1 MAITSLAFAGFVI
14 AALAAYHL
22 VPSAW
27 KKYVLLIASL
37 VFYAVF
43 SWQSLIAFS
52 LIALSNFLIGIQ
64 LSKEQNKT
72 FWLWLGILINITSLI
87 VFKYADFY
95 LPQVKAVL
103 ENANIQTSAD
113 GLKILLPIGL
123 SFFVMQG
130 MSYLFDI
137 NKKRIPAIKYFPDF
151 WLFALY
157 FPKLL
162 SGPMERA
169 GRFIKQINQPQIVD
183 TKTLE
188 TSLALIV
195 MGTVRK
201 MVLADPL
208 TSMLPSDV
216 FTDPEKFA
224 PHLLAAWLLAYG
236 FAIYNDFAG
245 YTNIIRGVSGLFGI
259 SLTQNFNVPYFARD
273 FTEFWQRWHISFS
286 NWLRDY
292 IFFPLTRVLR
302 RKFDRKN
309 PLNVILP
316 PFTTMVVS
324 GLWHGLNPHMI
335 VWGGLHGLYQVIERI
350 PSFWRPTIPPAKRP
364 KWRQWLGGLVTF
376 GMAMLAWVPFRADLP
391 TTWAF
396 WKQLT
401 LLFNIPILKKAIHP
415 RSFVYLGSEQSNL
428 YRIWSFPDLRIFILI
443 IPSLLIDIWQ
453 YRHPDINTIRDWSQ
467 WAKAIALAMSLL
479 AIYLVSL
486 ASPQAP
492 FIYQGF

>member
-1 MAITSLAFAGFVI
+1 MTITSLAFAGFVL
-14 AALAAYHL
+14 AALAIYHL
-22 VPSAW
+22 VPPSW
-27 KKYVLLIASL
+27 KKYVLLIVSL
-37 VFYAVF
+37 VFYAAF
-43 SWQSLIAFS
+43 SWQSLIALS
-52 LIALSNFLIGIQ
+52 LIALANFLIGLK
-64 LSKEQNKT
+64 LSKGQNNT
-72 FWLWLGILINITSLI
+72 LWLWLGILTNIASLI

-95 LPQVKAVL
+95 LPQIEALLQKAS
-103 ENANIQTSAD
+103 IQTSTE

-123 SFFVMQG
+123 SFFVTQG
-130 MSYLFDI
+130 ISYLLDI

-157 FPKLL
+157 FPKLF

-169 GRFIKQINQPQIVD
+169 GQFIKQINHPQIVD

-188 TSLALIV
+188 NSLALIV
-195 MGTVRK
+195 MGMVRK
-201 MVLADPL
+201 MALADPL

-292 IFFPLTRVLR
+292 IFFPLTRFLR

-316 PFTTMVVS
+316 PITTMIVS

-335 VWGGLHGLYQVIERI
+335 VWGGLHGLYQVVERI
-350 PSFWRPTIPPAKRP
+350 PSLWRPIVPPAKRP
-364 KWRQWLGGLVTF
+364 KWRQWLGGIVTF
-376 GMAMLAWVPFRADLP
+376 GLAMLAWVPFRADLP
-391 TTWAF
+391 DTWAF

-401 LLFNIPILKKAIHP
+401 LLFNIPILKKAIHT
-415 RSFVYLGSEQSNL
+415 RTSVYLGSGQTIGYKRWL
-428 YRIWSFPDLRIFILI
+428 LPDLRIFILI

-453 YRHPDINTIRDWSQ
+453 YRHPDINAIRNWSQ
-467 WAKAIALAMSLL
+467 WAKAIALAASLL
-479 AIYLVSL
+479 IIYLISL
-486 ASPQAP
+486 ANPQAP

>member
-1 MAITSLAFAGFVI
+1 MTLTSFAFIGFVL
-14 AALAAYHL
+14 AALAIYHL
-22 VPSAW
+22 VPPAW
-27 KKYVLLIASL
+27 KKYILLIASL
-37 VFYAVF
+37 VFYAAF
-43 SWQSLIAFS
+43 SWQSLIVFS
-52 LIALSNFLIGIQ
+52 LIALANFLVGIQ
-64 LSKEQNKT
+64 LSREKNNIL
-72 FWLWLGILINITSLI
+72 WLWLGILTNIVSLI
-87 VFKYADFY
+87 IFKYADFY
-95 LPQVKAVL
+95 LPQVEAVL
-103 ENANIQTSAD
+103 QKANIQTSTE

-123 SFFVMQG
+123 TFFVTQG
-130 MSYLFDI
+130 ISYLLDI
-137 NKKRIPAIKYFPDF
+137 SKKRVSAIKYFPDF

-195 MGTVRK
+195 VGTVRK

-216 FTDPEKFA
+216 FTAPQKFA

-292 IFFPLTRVLR
+292 IFFPLTRFLR

-316 PFTTMVVS
+316 PMTTMIVS

-350 PSFWRPTIPPAKRP
+350 PSLWRPTIPPAKRP
-364 KWRQWLGGLVTF
+364 KWRQ
-376 GMAMLAWVPFRADLP
+376 
-391 TTWAF
+391 
-396 WKQLT
+396 
-401 LLFNIPILKKAIHP
+401 
-415 RSFVYLGSEQSNL
+415 
-428 YRIWSFPDLRIFILI
+428 
-443 IPSLLIDIWQ
+443 
-453 YRHPDINTIRDWSQ
+453 
-467 WAKAIALAMSLL
+467 
-479 AIYLVSL
+479 
-486 ASPQAP
+486 
-492 FIYQGF
+492 